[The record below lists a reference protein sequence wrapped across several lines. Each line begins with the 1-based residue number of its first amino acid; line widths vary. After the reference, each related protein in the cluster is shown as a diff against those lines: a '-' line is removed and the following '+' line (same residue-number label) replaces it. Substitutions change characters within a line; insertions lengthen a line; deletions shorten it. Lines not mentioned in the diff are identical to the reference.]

1 MSPEPASVQKSA
13 SPVELE
19 ARRKVGLAAAALVEP
34 GMVVGLGTGS
44 TAAFAIAELGRRKRE
59 EGLTMVGVPTS
70 WSAFELARQAG
81 LEVRAL
87 NDVDRVDLA
96 IDGADE
102 VSPQLA
108 LIKGGGAAHTQEK
121 LVATAARR
129 FVVLV
134 DDGKLVDV
142 LGVKWAVPLEVLA
155 VALRAVERTLV
166 ALGAAPQLRKGG
178 GKDGPV
184 VTDHGNLVVDAKFPS
199 IPDPVALAR
208 SLDAVPG
215 IVEHGLFVDLA
226 DLVLV
231 GSRSDGTIRTMSQAS
246 R

>member
-1 MSPEPASVQKSA
+1 MSVQKSA
-13 SPVELE
+13 NPIELE
-19 ARRKVGLAAAALVEP
+19 ARRKVGLAAAALVES

-59 EGLTMVGVPTS
+59 EGLAIVGVPTS
-70 WSAFELARQAG
+70 WSAAELARQAG
-81 LEVRAL
+81 LEVRTL

-96 IDGADE
+96 LDGADE

-121 LVATAARR
+121 IVATAASR

-142 LGVKWAVPLEVLA
+142 LGVKWAVPLEVLPI
-155 VALRAVERTLV
+155 ALRAVERTLA
-166 ALGAAPQLRKGG
+166 ALGAVPQLRKGG

-184 VTDHGNLVVDAKFPS
+184 ITDHGNLVVDAKFPS

-208 SLDAVPG
+208 TLDGIPG
-215 IVEHGLFVDLA
+215 LLEHGLFVDLA

-231 GSRSDGTIRTMSQAS
+231 GSRADGSVRRMTA
-246 R
+246 